1 MKKLFYLSVTCLLLS
16 CSHYS
21 PEIEAVLNLAGDN
34 RPELEKVLAH
44 YKKNPADS
52 LKYKAAC
59 FLIENMP
66 VHFYLKENAELFPV
80 MDSLN
85 RSEWSNE
92 EVYARFD
99 SIRKQTFVSPRE
111 VLRDIKTLSAD
122 FLIQH
127 IDQSFANRES
137 SPWKHKVSFGNFCEY
152 ILPYA
157 VFNEKRE
164 LWTADYREK
173 YGRYLAGYMQEKGST
188 GKIMEA
194 CELLN
199 NSMITNMKMEY
210 YDRNLKNYPPLMVDH
225 IRSGVCEEYVRRAIY
240 IMRSLG
246 IPAGSD
252 FTPAWGSFY
261 SFHLWNTLVS
271 DDGKHYPFL
280 GFDRSVETWP
290 AENAIPCPKIY
301 RYTHSIQANSLA
313 VLNRNEDI
321 PDFLKH
327 PNMIDVTSEYYPAG
341 DVTLEVKKEKG
352 MLSQVVYAC
361 TFNNQAWMPVAWGSI
376 KGHRGRR
383 VTFTD
388 LGKNF
393 VYLPAFYV
401 KGNLV
406 AANDPFLHDSS
417 GRMIPIKPHP
427 TQKETVT
434 LKRKFHTI
442 RTARYQNRMLNGRF
456 QGANRADFSD
466 AKDLHVIAQQPET
479 FFNTVNLPEDA
490 EYRYIRY
497 VGGVG
502 SFCDVAEIEFYSEK
516 NHQFKKL
523 SGIPIGTEASVEK
536 GSKLSK
542 NTAFDGDELTY
553 FSTDQDS
560 GAWVG
565 LDLGKPEQ
573 INRIRYL
580 PRNDDNNI
588 RSGDL
593 YELFY
598 WDKNQWNS
606 LGKQTGDDTH
616 VLIYESCP
624 SNALFLLH
632 NHTRGKEERIFTYEN
647 GKQIWW

>member
-1 MKKLFYLSVTCLLLS
+1 MKMKKMGYVLLIPFLS
-16 CSHYS
+16 CCFFHD
-21 PEIEAVLNLAGDN
+21 PALEDALKLAGDN
-34 RPELEKVLAH
+34 RAELEAVLNH
-44 YKKNPADS
+44 YKRHSADS

-59 FLIENMP
+59 FLIKNMP
-66 VHFYLKENAELFPV
+66 AHFYLKENAELFPA

-85 RSEWSNE
+85 RSEWSDE

-99 SIRKQTFVSPRE
+99 SIRKRTFVSPRE
-111 VLRDIKTLSAD
+111 ILRDIETLSSD
-122 FLIQH
+122 FLIRH

-137 SPWKHKVSFGNFCEY
+137 SPWKNQVSFGNFCEY
-152 ILPYA
+152 ILPYS

-164 LWTADYREK
+164 LWTDAYREK
-173 YGRYLAGYMQEKGST
+173 YGRYLAGYMQEKGSA

-199 NSMITNMKMEY
+199 DSMITNMKMVY
-210 YDRNLKNYPPLMVDH
+210 YDQNLKNYPPLMVDH

-301 RYTHSIQANSLA
+301 RRTYGIQANSLA

-321 PDFLKH
+321 PGFLKH
-327 PNMIDVTSEYYPAG
+327 SNMMDVTSEYYPAG
-341 DVTLEVKKEKG
+341 DVTLEVKNEKDIQ
-352 MLSQVVYAC
+352 SQIVYAC
-361 TFNNQAWMPVAWGSI
+361 TFNNQTWIPVAWGSR
-376 KGHRGRR
+376 KGHR

-406 AANDPFLHDSS
+406 AVNDPFLHDSS

-427 TQKETVT
+427 TKKETLT

-456 QGANRADFSD
+456 QGANQADFSD
-466 AKDLHVIAQQPET
+466 VKDLHVIEQQPET
-479 FFNTVNLPEDA
+479 FFNTVNLHEDA
-490 EYRYIRY
+490 GYRYIRY
-497 VGGVG
+497 VGGAG

-523 SGIPIGTEASVEK
+523 SGRSIGTEASVEK
-536 GSKLSK
+536 GSKLAK
-542 NTAFDGDELTY
+542 DTAFDGDELTY

-565 LDLGKPEQ
+565 LDLGKPKP
-573 INRIRYL
+573 IDRIRYL

-598 WDKNQWNS
+598 WDRNQWNA

-616 VLIYESCP
+616 VLIYENCP